1 MTASPFSPD
10 EIRVAAELH
19 AELGPDYQ
27 DAVMESFLAK
37 VDRQIDARVDARVA
51 ASRRATGRRSGLI
64 AADTHRGYS
73 TGLISGLVLGIVATG
88 IPLTIFAQ
96 LIEDNGGGG
105 DWPDRLW
112 FIWVAIVVAYVAAAV
127 TRNRHRRQLARAAQ
141 NSASQGQQ

>member
-19 AELGPDYQ
+19 AELGPEYH

-37 VDRQIDARVDARVA
+37 VDREIDARVDARVA
-51 ASRRATGRRSGLI
+51 AAGLRATGRRAGLRTAGRRSDLI
-64 AADTHRGYS
+64 AVQPRRGYS
-73 TGLISGLVLGIVATG
+73 AGLISGLALGIVATG

-96 LIEDNGGGG
+96 LIVDNGGGG

-127 TRNRHRRQLARAAQ
+127 TR
-141 NSASQGQQ
+141 